1 MEVKF
6 YIHFHDIQIQFQE
19 FFYSDL
25 RFSIP
30 TPRKS
35 IECNIYG
42 LECERIQALE
52 VNFLENSTFEKF
64 DLSKKTFVQKRIK
77 PTSINKLIYV
87 C

>member
-19 FFYSDL
+19 FFYADL

-30 TPRKS
+30 TPRES

-42 LECERIQALE
+42 LECECIQALE
-52 VNFLENSTFEKF
+52 VNFLENSTFEKI
-64 DLSKKTFVQKRIK
+64 DLSKKQLCEKE
-77 PTSINKLIYV
+77 
-87 C
+87 